1 MRCQTEHAGNSV
13 VFRKC
18 CGTVGSLGLTHYVP
32 GPRFLTAHRR
42 EVSCAVMLRGKGAR
56 QILLTL
62 GKNQTPPHFY
72 GGVGFGDRQQG
83 GPVYGVYNSALSSS
97 LTASLPPALTTL
109 PLWSTVEV
117 WPARAWLMLPVAV
130 HVPVAGL

>member
-1 MRCQTEHAGNSV
+1 MQCQTPRAGKSG

-18 CGTVGSLGLTHYVP
+18 CVTGWVIGTHPVCPS
-32 GPRFLTAHRR
+32 GPVFDGYRR
-42 EVSCAVMLRGKGAR
+42 EVSCVVMLRGKGTR
-56 QILLTL
+56 RIPLTL
-62 GKNQTPPHFY
+62 GKNKRHRISTVASAW
-72 GGVGFGDRQQG
+72 GRDGVL
-83 GPVYGVYNSALSSS
+83 VYGVYSSALSSS

-117 WPARAWLMLPVAV
+117 WPARALLMLPVAV